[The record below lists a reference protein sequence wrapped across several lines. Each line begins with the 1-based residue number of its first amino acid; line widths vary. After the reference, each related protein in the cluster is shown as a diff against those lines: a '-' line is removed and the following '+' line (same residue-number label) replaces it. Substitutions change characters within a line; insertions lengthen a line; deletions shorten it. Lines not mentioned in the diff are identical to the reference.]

1 MSGIFQILIALA
13 AIAFVWWFIRHFFF
27 APSEPTAPVDPY
39 SEVPAPRRRN
49 PKDRAGAVAVEEP
62 DEEEDQDLM
71 H

>member
-1 MSGIFQILIALA
+1 MSGIFQILIAIA
-13 AIAFVWWFIRHFFF
+13 AIASVWWFIRRFFL

-39 SEVPAPRRRN
+39 SEVSAPRKRN

-62 DEEEDQDLM
+62 DEEEDQGFL